1 MSIFKNSIVYSL
13 GSVILKGAGFLLM
26 PFYLRI
32 FSKEEYGVLDLGISL
47 AWLLGALFSMGIPQ
61 MIFVNYVH
69 LIQRERTKLLL
80 NFTKTYLVLSIIT
93 GLIYSLFSMIPAIS
107 EMFSTEIKISIFLL
121 SFLTFFQQ
129 VYFNL
134 LKIKNKVFKLTVI
147 QTLLGLLMITINII
161 FVFFFNYRII
171 VLFLSQVFTL
181 TISLFLFL
189 VFLKKEVNRE
199 KLNIFKANNFLG
211 YVKKYI
217 SESIVLLGGQIS
229 YFLQNQLDKW
239 MVLFFLSI
247 SSVGVYSVSTKI
259 SALFTLVIA
268 LSVISAYTPQLLNR
282 YKVGNV
288 KDVESYSRK
297 RSYMV
302 IVIGLIFTSLCW
314 LLLKTAFLTFVGET
328 YEGAFEPA
336 MILLFSQFLL
346 LALQMRGV
354 FLLYKKKFKTQ
365 TLGLTLSLIV
375 NICLNVLL
383 VPNYSIIGAALAT
396 SIAYV
401 FSFLFIEYHCLKIL
415 KTDY

>member
-13 GSVILKGAGFLLM
+13 GSVVLKGACFLLM

-80 NFTKTYLVLSIIT
+80 NFTKAYLTLSIIT
-93 GLIYSLFSMIPAIS
+93 GFIYLVFSMIPLIS

-121 SFLTFFQQ
+121 SFLSFFQQ

-134 LKIKNKVFKLTVI
+134 LKIKNKAFKLTLI

-161 FVFFFNYRII
+161 FVFIFNYRII

-181 TISLFLFL
+181 TISFFLFL
-189 VFLKKEVNRE
+189 SFIKKELNRE
-199 KLNIFKANNFLG
+199 NLNILKANNFLG

-217 SESIVLLGGQIS
+217 SESIILLGGQIS

-259 SALFTLVIA
+259 SALFTLVIT

-282 YKVGNV
+282 YKDGNV
-288 KDVESYSRK
+288 KEVESYSRK

-302 IVIGLIFTSLCW
+302 IVIGLIFTALCW
-314 LLLKTAFLTFVGET
+314 LLLKTAFLRFVGEA
-328 YEGAFEPA
+328 YKGAFEPA
-336 MILLFSQFLL
+336 MILLFGQFLL
-346 LALQMRGV
+346 LSLQMRGV
-354 FLLYKKKFKTQ
+354 FLLYKKKFKIQ

-375 NICLNVLL
+375 NICFNVLL
-383 VPNYSIIGAALAT
+383 VPSYSIIGAALAT

>member
-13 GSVILKGAGFLLM
+13 GSVVLKGAGFLLM

-80 NFTKTYLVLSIIT
+80 NFTKAYLTLSIIT
-93 GLIYSLFSMIPAIS
+93 GFIYLVFSMIPLIS

-121 SFLTFFQQ
+121 SFLSFFQQ

-134 LKIKNKVFKLTVI
+134 LKIKNKAFKLTLI

-161 FVFFFNYRII
+161 FVFIFNYRII

-181 TISLFLFL
+181 TISFFLFL
-189 VFLKKEVNRE
+189 SFIKKELNRE
-199 KLNIFKANNFLG
+199 NLNILKANNFLG

-217 SESIVLLGGQIS
+217 SESIILLGGQIS

-259 SALFTLVIA
+259 SALFTLVIT

-282 YKVGNV
+282 YKDGNV
-288 KDVESYSRK
+288 KEVESYSRK

-302 IVIGLIFTSLCW
+302 IVIGLIFTALCW
-314 LLLKTAFLTFVGET
+314 LLLKTAFLRFVGEA
-328 YEGAFEPA
+328 YKGAFEPA
-336 MILLFSQFLL
+336 MILLFGQFLL
-346 LALQMRGV
+346 LSLQMRGV
-354 FLLYKKKFKTQ
+354 FLLYKKKFKIQ

-375 NICLNVLL
+375 NICFNVLL
-383 VPNYSIIGAALAT
+383 VPSYSIIGAALAT

>member
-13 GSVILKGAGFLLM
+13 GSVVLKGAGFLLM

-80 NFTKTYLVLSIIT
+80 NFTKAYLTLSIIT
-93 GLIYSLFSMIPAIS
+93 GFIYLVFSMIPLIS

-121 SFLTFFQQ
+121 SFLSFFQQ

-134 LKIKNKVFKLTVI
+134 LKIKNKAFKLTLI

-161 FVFFFNYRII
+161 FVFIFNYRII

-181 TISLFLFL
+181 TISFFLFL
-189 VFLKKEVNRE
+189 SFIKKELNRE
-199 KLNIFKANNFLG
+199 NLNILKANNFLG

-217 SESIVLLGGQIS
+217 SESIILLGGQIS

-259 SALFTLVIA
+259 SALFTLVIT

-282 YKVGNV
+282 YKDGNV
-288 KDVESYSRK
+288 KEVESYSRK
-297 RSYMV
+297 MSYMV
-302 IVIGLIFTSLCW
+302 IVIGLIFTALCW
-314 LLLKTAFLTFVGET
+314 LLLKTAFLRFVGEA
-328 YEGAFEPA
+328 YKGAFEPA
-336 MILLFSQFLL
+336 MILLFGQFLL
-346 LALQMRGV
+346 LSLQMRGV
-354 FLLYKKKFKTQ
+354 FLLYKKKFKIQ

-375 NICLNVLL
+375 NICFNVLL
-383 VPNYSIIGAALAT
+383 VPSYSIIGAALAT